1 MPEVRDLWTAMVEAL
16 VAQGLDLPDPLTH
29 EVRIADLN
37 GDSLDLI
44 EILMTIE
51 ERFNLPVGFFD
62 EQEFCTIETLGEAE
76 VLLAAAFVK
85 PPRLM

>member
-1 MPEVRDLWTAMVEAL
+1 MIEAL
-16 VAQGLDLPDPLTH
+16 KVQGLDLPDPLTH
-29 EVRIADLN
+29 EVRLADLD

-51 ERFNLPVGFFD
+51 ERFNLPVGFLD
-62 EQEFCTIETLGEAE
+62 ENEFCAVETLGEAE

-85 PPRLM
+85 PRRLM